1 MSSTKRQ
8 SGESYQAL
16 GDLQRTVETWALK
29 NADKLKR
36 SCASCTYAVRSGPFK
51 CAVYL
56 VTPPINVIMTGCDAY
71 SDHDDIP
78 F

>member
-1 MSSTKRQ
+1 MSSIKRQ

-16 GDLQRTVETWALK
+16 GDLQALAEAWALK

-36 SCASCTYAVRSGPFK
+36 SCASCTYAVRSGAFK
-51 CAVYL
+51 CSAYNAV
-56 VTPPINVIMTGCDAY
+56 PPLDTIMNGCSGY
-71 SDHDDIP
+71 SDSDDIP